1 MDIIFIEGLK
11 VNTTIGY
18 YEWEKNIKQRLV
30 FDIQLATDIRI
41 AAENDELAKTI
52 DYAEVSELV
61 DRFCQENPVDLLETL
76 GQRLVDAL
84 QRKYAIAWV
93 RIKIA
98 KPTAVEQAD
107 AVGIIIER
115 GTRI

>member
-18 YEWEKNIKQRLV
+18 YEWEKQIKQLLV
-30 FDIQLATDIRI
+30 FDVEIASDVRP

-52 DYAEVSELV
+52 DYAVVSEFI
-61 DRFCQENPVDLLETL
+61 DSFCQLNPVDLLETL

-84 QRKYAIAWV
+84 QSQYAIDWI

-98 KPTAVEQAD
+98 KPGAVEQASS
-107 AVGIIIER
+107 VGIIIER
-115 GTRI
+115 GKRG

>member
-18 YEWEKNIKQRLV
+18 YDWEKKIKQLLV
-30 FDIQLATDIRI
+30 FDIKLATDIRH
-41 AAENDELAKTI
+41 AAKNDELAKTI

-61 DRFCQENPVDLLETL
+61 DEFCQKNPVDLLETL
-76 GQRLVDAL
+76 GQRLVETL
-84 QRKYAIAWV
+84 QAKYALSWLQ
-93 RIKIA
+93 IKIS

-115 GTRI
+115 GNRN